1 MPSSPSSAT
10 ASASEGAA
18 GGIRLA
24 REGGNCVG
32 RFRAMASP
40 CEVLLD
46 TEDEQTARGVVEAI
60 ARTAWRIEQKFSR
73 YRADNVIHA
82 INTSAGRPVTVDE
95 ETAKLLDF
103 AANLY
108 ELSDGLFDIT
118 SGVLRRAWQFDGRG
132 KVPAPGE
139 IAALL
144 PLVGWPKTRWQRPV
158 LTMLPGMQ
166 IDFGGIGKEYA
177 VDLAA
182 GSARELYAG
191 SCLVNF
197 GGDLAISRPRR
208 SGGSWRVGVESAR
221 DPASDS
227 VALVKLR
234 SGALATSGDTYRFNE
249 RDGRRYAHVLDP
261 RTGWPVE
268 HAPRSVTVCASTC
281 TEAGMLTTMALLRGA
296 DARQFLR
303 DAGVRCWIQA

>member
-1 MPSSPSSAT
+1 
-10 ASASEGAA
+10 
-18 GGIRLA
+18 
-24 REGGNCVG
+24 
-32 RFRAMASP
+32 MASP

-46 TEDEQTARGVVEAI
+46 TDDEQAARGIVEAV

-73 YRADNVIHA
+73 YRADNIIHA
-82 INTSAGRPVTVDE
+82 INTSEGRPVTVDE

-103 AANLY
+103 AANLH

-118 SGVLRRAWQFDGRG
+118 SGVLRRVWQFDGSG
-132 KVPAPGE
+132 KLPAPGE
-139 IAALL
+139 IAAVL
-144 PLVGWPKTRWQRPV
+144 PLVGWRKICWQRPV
-158 LTMLPGMQ
+158 LTMRPGMQ
-166 IDFGGIGKEYA
+166 IDLGGIGKEYA

-182 GSARELYAG
+182 ESARELYSG

-221 DPASDS
+221 DPAQDT

-249 RDGRRYAHVLDP
+249 LDGRRYTHVLDP

-296 DARQFLR
+296 DARRFLR